1 MSSRSLI
8 AGAQSRS
15 VPSSWRR
22 TSAGSSARNRIRP
35 GNRTRSGSRSTRRD
49 SNPASMR
56 QRSPL
61 AGTRSSGFP
70 WWPVILLLLALQS
83 APGTPRVT
91 LAVNLQSPRVRE
103 SSGVVLSRADRG
115 AVRIRDARAVDWE
128 DIALGPCPAA
138 GGACLYIADTGD
150 NEENRKS
157 VVIYAVPEPD
167 VPTGPA
173 DTARSA
179 RASAL
184 RLRYP
189 RGPDDVE
196 AIYLSPRDSA
206 LYLVG
211 KGRRG
216 AVHLYRVPRGAW
228 RGDTVVTA
236 SLVQALPIVTFA
248 ALGRLVTGA
257 GVRPDGRLVAIRTYA
272 EIYFFVPG
280 AGGRLA
286 PSKRPVCN
294 VAGLEVQGEAIDF
307 LDDST
312 LVLTSEGGARTPPS
326 LHALRCPG

>member
-1 MSSRSLI
+1 M
-8 AGAQSRS
+8 
-15 VPSSWRR
+15 
-22 TSAGSSARNRIRP
+22 
-35 GNRTRSGSRSTRRD
+35 
-49 SNPASMR
+49 
-56 QRSPL
+56 
-61 AGTRSSGFP
+61 
-70 WWPVILLLLALQS
+70 ILLLLALQS

-103 SSGVVLSRADRG
+103 SSGVVVSRAHRGVLWTHNDSGDGPYVYATDLSGADRG
-115 AVRIRDARAVDWE
+115 AVRVRDARAVDWE

-150 NEENRKS
+150 NDENRKS

-196 AIYLSPRDSA
+196 AIYVSPRDSA

-257 GVRPDGRLVAIRTYA
+257 GVRRDGRLVAIRTYA

-307 LDDST
+307 LDDTT

>member
-1 MSSRSLI
+1 M
-8 AGAQSRS
+8 
-15 VPSSWRR
+15 
-22 TSAGSSARNRIRP
+22 
-35 GNRTRSGSRSTRRD
+35 
-49 SNPASMR
+49 
-56 QRSPL
+56 
-61 AGTRSSGFP
+61 
-70 WWPVILLLLALQS
+70 ILLLLALQS

-103 SSGVVLSRADRG
+103 SSGVVVSRAHRGVLWTHNDSGDGPYVYATDLSGADRG

-150 NEENRKS
+150 NEENRKY

-307 LDDST
+307 LDDTT